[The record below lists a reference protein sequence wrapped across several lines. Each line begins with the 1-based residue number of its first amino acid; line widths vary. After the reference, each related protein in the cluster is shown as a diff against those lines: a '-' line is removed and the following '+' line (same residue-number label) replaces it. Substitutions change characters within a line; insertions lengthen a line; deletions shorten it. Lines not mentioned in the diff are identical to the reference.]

1 MPVRAMAHQSVNI
14 QADFCLNA
22 SLYICRSYFTASLHN
37 ISNFSARDVRNMK
50 TASVLQQIHVRGVKC
65 PIFSYFF
72 LFSEKFLFFPIFH
85 QNSYF
90 SYLSAVF
97 FDFHTIFF
105 SKLKEASK
113 IRRISCSGKSRSCE
127 IASLWS
133 FPPK

>member
-1 MPVRAMAHQSVNI
+1 MAHQSVNI
-14 QADFCLNA
+14 QADFFLNA

-85 QNSYF
+85 RN

-105 SKLKEASK
+105 SKVKRSVQNKENQLF
-113 IRRISCSGKSRSCE
+113 G
-127 IASLWS
+127 
-133 FPPK
+133 